1 VDIREEELGNREN
14 IKLNNGPINL
24 YLVFPSPAPDAL
36 LLNAVVVVAV
46 GL

>member
-1 VDIREEELGNREN
+1 VDIREEELRKTEKINSS
-14 IKLNNGPINL
+14 KLGQLI

-36 LLNAVVVVAV
+36 PLDVVVVAV